1 MFDRMKVPLADSPMK
16 LSMQSL
22 LTWYRNTLRNPKYRW
37 WIVLGTL
44 AYLVNPIDISPDFLP
59 ILGEID
65 DIALVTLLVAEVSQ
79 IVIENVKQRQR
90 GVDTPPSSQT
100 AAADTQTVEV
110 KSVSV
115 PE

>member
-1 MFDRMKVPLADSPMK
+1 MK
-16 LSMQSL
+16 LPMQNV

-44 AYLVNPIDISPDFLP
+44 AYLVNPIDVSPDFLP
-59 ILGEID
+59 IIGEID
-65 DIALVTLLVAEVSQ
+65 DIALVTLLVSEVSQ
-79 IVIENVKQRQR
+79 LIIEKVKQRQT
-90 GVDTPPSSQT
+90 GTDAPST
-100 AAADTQTVEV
+100 ADTSATHTVEV

>member
-1 MFDRMKVPLADSPMK
+1 MN
-16 LSMQSL
+16 LSMQSF

-44 AYLVNPIDISPDFLP
+44 AYLVNPIDLSPDFLP

-79 IVIENVKQRQR
+79 ILIEKFKQRQV
-90 GVDTPPSSQT
+90 GTDTPSNPDPS
-100 AAADTQTVEV
+100 ATQTVEV

>member
-1 MFDRMKVPLADSPMK
+1 MK

-79 IVIENVKQRQR
+79 IVIEKVKQR
-90 GVDTPPSSQT
+90 GTDTPPSSQA

>member
-1 MFDRMKVPLADSPMK
+1 
-16 LSMQSL
+16 MQTL
-22 LTWYRNTLRNPKYRW
+22 YNWYRNTLRNPKYRW

-59 ILGEID
+59 IIGEID

-79 IVIENVKQRQR
+79 IVIDKMKARQPNAD
-90 GVDTPPSSQT
+90 VPPPSAAT
-100 AAADTQTVEV
+100 NAAAAHTVEV
-110 KSVSV
+110 ESVSV

>member
-1 MFDRMKVPLADSPMK
+1 
-16 LSMQSL
+16 MQTL
-22 LTWYRNTLRNPKYRW
+22 YNWYRSTLRNPKYRW

-59 ILGEID
+59 VIGEID

-79 IVIENVKQRQR
+79 IVIDKMKARQSNAD
-90 GVDTPPSSQT
+90 VPPSST
-100 AAADTQTVEV
+100 ETNAAAHTVEV
-110 KSVSV
+110 ESVSV

>member
-1 MFDRMKVPLADSPMK
+1 MK
-16 LSMQSL
+16 LSMQSFL
-22 LTWYRNTLRNPKYRW
+22 AWYRNTLRNPKYRW

-44 AYLVNPIDISPDFLP
+44 AYLINPIDLSPDFLP

-79 IVIENVKQRQR
+79 IVIEKVKQRQM
-90 GVDTPPSSQT
+90 GTDAPPN
-100 AAADTQTVEV
+100 ADTSATNTVEV

>member
-1 MFDRMKVPLADSPMK
+1 MK
-16 LSMQSL
+16 LPMQSL

-44 AYLVNPIDISPDFLP
+44 AYLINPIDIAPDFLP

-79 IVIENVKQRQR
+79 IVIEKVKQRQM
-90 GVDTPPSSQT
+90 GTDTPPTSQPT
-100 AAADTQTVEV
+100 ATQTVEV
-110 KSVSV
+110 ESVSV

>member
-1 MFDRMKVPLADSPMK
+1 MK
-16 LSMQSL
+16 LPMQSL
-22 LTWYRNTLRNPKYRW
+22 LTWYRNTLRNPQYRW
-37 WIVLGTL
+37 WIILGTL

-59 ILGEID
+59 IIGEID

-79 IVIENVKQRQR
+79 LLIEKVKQRQV
-90 GVDTPPSSQT
+90 GTDAPSSAGT
-100 AAADTQTVEV
+100 SATHTVEV